1 MNIENQVRQILE
13 DIEQVMRDEKLWH
26 ATPPEAEAFESKEP
40 FSVDTLSAEQW
51 LQWVLVPR
59 MYALLEAQTPMP
71 TRFAITPYFEV
82 AMPEA
87 LRLLTQL
94 QRLDDLL
101 NIED

>member
-51 LQWVLVPR
+51 LEWVLVPR
-59 MYALLEAQTPMP
+59 MYALLEAQAPMP